1 MKILIFNKVC
11 LKSYIKSQ
19 SIICLVIIFQPWCI
33 LATNQSR
40 LLHIYECSTV
50 VSMWLT
56 VWCYLVN
63 LYNLAIFVS
72 CARVFFVV
80 FLSVN
85 FHINPDLFPLRF
97 PFFPLLKHFGW
108 DLECNKQLIVILK
121 DDFKDCFEKWAW
133 FWYKKVK
140 SSEVCFEG
148 TKTLLPWVGTFFLM
162 AGYVLERSCIYSI
175 KQGHV
180 QHIQIFFEFLKF
192 V

>member
-97 PFFPLLKHFGW
+97 PFFPTIETLWMGFRMQQTVDSNLKRWLQRLFWKMGM
-108 DLECNKQLIVILK
+108 IL
-121 DDFKDCFEKWAW
+121 
-133 FWYKKVK
+133 V
-140 SSEVCFEG
+140 
-148 TKTLLPWVGTFFLM
+148 
-162 AGYVLERSCIYSI
+162 
-175 KQGHV
+175 
-180 QHIQIFFEFLKF
+180 
-192 V
+192 